1 MVLFYITQINKRYA
15 GYHRFSRVQ
24 REFSV
29 LAEGRHTFGH
39 RPSKDLRETGNR
51 AGKVSGIQGKQIE
64 NLAQTKIR
72 RVRTA

>member
-1 MVLFYITQINKRYA
+1 M
-15 GYHRFSRVQ
+15 Q

-29 LAEGRHTFGH
+29 LAAGRHTFGH
-39 RPSKDLRETGNR
+39 RPSKDVTETGNR